1 MDRLSRSAGWRAGRG
16 QLSAGQSV
24 GDGRQGRVGAD
35 AGRCH
40 HRTHARPLAMGR
52 RKQVVPKKTD
62 EGQGTPA
69 TQDEGEAYF
78 HWFTCVPPKPQELE
92 DIVKL
97 LFSLF
102 MLGNVG
108 KYLVQLSVRQI

>member
-1 MDRLSRSAGWRAGRG
+1 
-16 QLSAGQSV
+16 
-24 GDGRQGRVGAD
+24 
-35 AGRCH
+35 
-40 HRTHARPLAMGR
+40 MGR

-97 LFSLF
+97 FFFSFHVWKCREIFGPAVCETDLTF
-102 MLGNVG
+102 
-108 KYLVQLSVRQI
+108 KRRSQLS